1 MTGTV
6 SAKFLGKT
14 FGYLYPKEIELLDR
28 LVKMLPKDP
37 LVVNIGAG
45 VGTSGLAILEA
56 RKDSFL
62 VTVDLHDRVR
72 PEGALGNERAQM
84 KRSKFLQRRAEICS
98 DSTIAG
104 KNWWE
109 HKEEPWWRR
118 KVDMVFHDAV
128 HDETTLTTEIEAW
141 LPRVRAKGII
151 AVHDYESE
159 YWGSVVTVVDELL
172 RSEYKFIDHA
182 DTLIAFRKEK
192 P

>member
-1 MTGTV
+1 MRSTR
-6 SAKFLGKT
+6 AQELAAAY
-14 FGYLYPKEIELLDR
+14 GYLFQKEVSFLFEM
-28 LVKMLPKDP
+28 VESLPDDP

-45 VGTSGLAILEA
+45 SGTSGVAILEA

-62 VTVDLHDRVR
+62 VTVDLHDKVR

-84 KRSKFLQRRAEICS
+84 KIGKFMQRRAEICS

-118 KVDMVFHDAV
+118 KVDMVFHDAA

-151 AVHDYESE
+151 AVHDYASE
-159 YWGSVVTVVDELL
+159 NWGGVVSVVDELL
-172 RSEYKFIDHA
+172 RSRFKFIGHA
-182 DTLIAFRKEK
+182 ETLIAFRKEK
-192 P
+192 L